1 MSRYQVRSAIPRDAK
16 AIADIYA
23 AAVQASYKDLV
34 PDELLSTLFANKRQ
48 GYWREA
54 IEMGEP
60 QIQVATEGEQVVGFV
75 GYDRSRDPK
84 TPSTMGEIW
93 QIYVRPDLWSTGA
106 GLALWDGARDGLEDE
121 GCTHVSLWLPLR
133 NERAL
138 AFHEKAGFK
147 RELKT
152 AQTVDVG
159 GVKIETIRLVRAIG

>member
-1 MSRYQVRSAIPRDAK
+1 M

-23 AAVQASYKDLV
+23 AAVQASYKDLL
-34 PDELLSTLFANKRQ
+34 PEEQLKSLFAAKRQ

-75 GYDRSRDPK
+75 GFDRSRDPK

-93 QIYVRPDLWSTGA
+93 QIYVNPTHWSTGA

-121 GCTHVSLWLPLR
+121 GCTDVTLWLPIR
-133 NERAL
+133 NERAMT
-138 AFHEKAGFK
+138 FHEKAGFK
-147 RELKT
+147 RELTT
-152 AQTVDVG
+152 AKTVDVG
-159 GVKIETIRLVRAIG
+159 GVKIESIRLKRSIA